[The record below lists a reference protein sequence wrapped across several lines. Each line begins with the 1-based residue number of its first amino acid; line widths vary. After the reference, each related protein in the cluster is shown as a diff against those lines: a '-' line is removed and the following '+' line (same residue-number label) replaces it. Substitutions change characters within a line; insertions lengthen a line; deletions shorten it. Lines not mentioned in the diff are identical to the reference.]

1 MKIGDYKQ
9 MMAYLTRPE
18 QPKEQFASAETD
30 ALKKELNEKLG
41 PGVIKTLDE
50 LPPVQNPFKD
60 FEDRNPRETAADGGR
75 ANLAIGGGAIEGE
88 DLGTR
93 EGFAKIRMG
102 KVGTDREGLF
112 GVRATNVSEADEI
125 PGAVKFGKEQVYFN
139 TKEEAENFLKNKEKY
154 FKAPIGKNKLPSDD
168 PARLK
173 RIDDFRK
180 DFVKQYGKEPTAKYL
195 RTALN
200 EQARV
205 IDIYEAKYG
214 ALPKGTKI
222 SNVDTDV
229 FKILKDKKV
238 IEKLE
243 AGKFPTITDI
253 TRNTKLDPVLSETR
267 LLDLAE
273 QLANTKYAN
282 VAKTYLENTS
292 LVNPD
297 SPFGGSK
304 GKRARIIL
312 ENRFTKG
319 MGIDDKLS
327 KIRSDIL
334 KEIYKIIPDLKSKG
348 ILSVDE
354 ISGLTSSMRGG
365 FSPYPIFGQVTS
377 SDFNVI
383 KKGGTI
389 DRTKGFLER
398 ALKELDPKD
407 PLFNEKKLK
416 LQKDYNDKIS
426 SFVKE
431 SNIGNPAKKVKAF
444 KLSFEPPSKTV
455 KNKKVYNQFKDLFD
469 AHYEKYGYSFEVPE
483 DTESLLDI
491 RNKLQTNEAFRNT
504 VKNNF
509 NKLINQAGKV
519 VGKTGEII
527 NKTGKAG
534 KIGTAALITS
544 LAGTTFS
551 LADEQVPQLPS
562 DTYPSAPP
570 SVLNKKEEE
579 TNLRLPPEAA
589 LAGVATAKYGPQL
602 LKILKNLG
610 SVGLRTMGS
619 PLASSLYGASEILDY
634 DPKTE
639 YGIIDPR
646 NYKVQEDP
654 DVRMAGLSLL
664 LPDIAQK
671 VTGSAATG
679 AKGFLSKLGRF
690 ALNPYFKGARLFTP
704 VGLGIAGVGQAY
716 DFYKQYQDLQKL
728 KEEDPEAYEKFR
740 RSRVDDEMTA
750 QEISRIEEMG
760 REGAMY
766 GGRMSFGDGTEV
778 PVVTV
783 DDKIDELISFY
794 QDYLKQGGKM
804 NFMTFAKKYIPEN
817 FAVGGR
823 VGFADGPEDPGKR
836 KFMKI
841 MGGLASLPIV
851 GRFFDV
857 AQVAEKAAPAVVE
870 TFKNA
875 PAHFIGLVNKI
886 RALGKIVDPKK
897 LLRSEQDRFSNVYDY
912 GDYRMFES
920 PDGQV
925 EIQKQKWMATDYGD
939 GLVSEEYMS
948 YDPKSPKFNKKG
960 EKIPDEYDEVYE
972 ENTTYSDQYG
982 EMKDV
987 REGIE
992 PETIDEGTYSKEEL
1006 EQLIVEQIE
1015 DSIKKGK
1022 K

>member
-1 MKIGDYKQ
+1 MSSDKVNKIANYNQ
-9 MMAYLTRPE
+9 MMAWLTRPE
-18 QPKEQFASAETD
+18 APKEQYNDRS
-30 ALKKELNEKLG
+30 
-41 PGVIKTLDE
+41 
-50 LPPVQNPFKD
+50 D
-60 FEDRNPRETAADGGR
+60 F
-75 ANLAIGGGAIEGE
+75 AIGGGAIEGE

-112 GVRATNVSEADEI
+112 GVRATNVSEADNI

-154 FKAPIGKNKLPSDD
+154 FKAPIGKGKTPSDD

-173 RIDDFRK
+173 KIDDFRK
-180 DFVKQYGKEPTAKYL
+180 DFLKQYGKEPTAKYI

-222 SNVDTDV
+222 SNVDTDI
-229 FKILKDKKV
+229 FKILKDKNIIK
-238 IEKLE
+238 KLE
-243 AGKFPTITDI
+243 SGKYPSISDI
-253 TRNTKLDPVLSETR
+253 SKITKLDPVLSETR

-282 VAKTYLENTS
+282 VAKTYLENAS

-297 SPFGGSK
+297 SPFGGTK
-304 GKRARIIL
+304 GKRARVIL

-319 MGIDDKLS
+319 MGINEKLS

-334 KEIYKIIPDLKSKG
+334 EEIYKIIPDLKSKG

-354 ISGLTSSMRGG
+354 IAGLTSSMRDG

-398 ALKELDPKD
+398 ALKELNPKD

-426 SFVKE
+426 SFVRE
-431 SNIGNPAKKVKAF
+431 ENIGNPAKKVKAF
-444 KLSFEPPSKTV
+444 KLSFEPPSKTI

-491 RNKLQTNEAFRNT
+491 RNKLQTSGAFRNT

-534 KIGTAALITS
+534 KIGTAALIAS

-589 LAGVATAKYGPQL
+589 LAGVATYKYGPQL

-610 SVGLRTMGS
+610 SVGLRTVGS
-619 PLASSLYGASEILDY
+619 PFASSLYGASEILDY
-634 DPKTE
+634 DPEARFKF
-639 YGIIDPR
+639 
-646 NYKVQEDP
+646 KVQEDP
-654 DVRMAGLSLL
+654 DVRAAGLSLL

-671 VTGSAATG
+671 LSGPAATG
-679 AKGFLSKLGRF
+679 ARGILSKAGRF
-690 ALNPYFKGARLFTP
+690 ALNPYLGAARFFTP
-704 VGLGIAGVGQAY
+704 AGLAIAGAGQAY

-740 RSRVDDEMTA
+740 RSRVADEMTA
-750 QEISRIEEMG
+750 EEISRIEDMG

-766 GGRMSFGDGTEV
+766 GGRM
-778 PVVTV
+778 
-783 DDKIDELISFY
+783 
-794 QDYLKQGGKM
+794 
-804 NFMTFAKKYIPEN
+804 
-817 FAVGGR
+817 
-823 VGFADGPEDPGKR
+823 GFADGPEDPGKR

-841 MGGLASLPIV
+841 IGGLASLPIV

-857 AQVAEKAAPAVVE
+857 AQVAEKVAPVVLKKASGMPE
-870 TFKNA
+870 WFGA
-875 PAHFIGLVNKI
+875 LVNKVI
-886 RALGKIVDPKK
+886 KEGVDITEKLGTKEKQIVHAKK
-897 LLRSEQDRFSNVYDY
+897 LNDEETVTVIQNLE
-912 GDYRMFES
+912 
-920 PDGQV
+920 DGSV
-925 EIQKQKWMATDYGD
+925 R
-939 GLVSEEYMS
+939 V
-948 YDPKSPKFNKKG
+948 
-960 EKIPDEYDEVYE
+960 EYDSPYNMGQETVRMDYKIRTPEETYE
-972 ENTTYSDQYG
+972 GKLPPAKFETVEAEPRFVGGPEDTDI
-982 EMKDV
+982 EMIS
-987 REGIE
+987 ESGGPGIE
-992 PETIDEGTYSKEEL
+992 FLESDVSNLKAYATGKKLSKEEL
-1006 EQLIVEQIE
+1006 EKRAKRVNLTTKVSE
-1015 DSIKKGK
+1015 DQYEAAEFLGSKYGDGPDIDFPDDYDGN
-1022 K
+1022 

>member
-9 MMAYLTRPE
+9 MMAYLTRPK
-18 QPKEQFASAETD
+18 QPKEQFASAEVD

-60 FEDRNPRETAADGGR
+60 FEDRNPRETAAEGGR

-139 TKEEAENFLKNKEKY
+139 TKEEAENFLKNREKY

-173 RIDDFRK
+173 IIDDFRK

-205 IDIYEAKYG
+205 MDIYEAKYG

-319 MGIDDKLS
+319 MGIDDKLA

-383 KKGGTI
+383 QKGGTI

-589 LAGVATAKYGPQL
+589 LAGAATYKYGPQL

-610 SVGLRTMGS
+610 TAGLKTVGS
-619 PLASSLYGASEILDY
+619 PFVSSLYGASEILDY
-634 DPKTE
+634 DPEARFKF
-639 YGIIDPR
+639 
-646 NYKVQEDP
+646 KVQEDP

-671 VTGSAATG
+671 VTGPAATG
-679 AKGFLSKLGRF
+679 AKGFLSKAGRI

-766 GGRMSFGDGTEV
+766 GGRM
-778 PVVTV
+778 
-783 DDKIDELISFY
+783 
-794 QDYLKQGGKM
+794 
-804 NFMTFAKKYIPEN
+804 
-817 FAVGGR
+817 
-823 VGFADGPEDPGKR
+823 GFADGPEDPGKR
-836 KFMKI
+836 KTMKI
-841 MGGLASLPIV
+841 LAGLGSLPIL

-857 AQVAEKAAPAVVE
+857 AQVAEKAAPVVVE

-875 PAHFIGLVNKI
+875 PQHFVGLVNKI

-897 LLRSEQDRFSNVYDY
+897 LLRSEQDRYSNVYDY
-912 GDYRMFES
+912 GEYRMFERT
-920 PDGQV
+920 DGQV
-925 EIQKQKWMATDYGD
+925 EIQKQKLMATDYGD
-939 GLVSEEYMS
+939 GIVSDEYMS
-948 YDPKSPKFNKKG
+948 YDPKRPKFNEKG
-960 EKIPDEYDEVYE
+960 EKIPGQYDEVYE
-972 ENTTYSDQYG
+972 ENTTYADQYG
-982 EMKDV
+982 EMQDV
-987 REGIE
+987 REGVE
-992 PETIDEGTYSKEEL
+992 PETINDGTFSKEEL
-1006 EQLIVEQIE
+1006 EQLIIEQIE

>member
-562 DTYPSAPP
+562 APP

-817 FAVGGR
+817 FSTGGR
-823 VGFADGPEDPGKR
+823 VGFADGPENPKKGLGSFSKR
-836 KFMKI
+836 NFLKTLALIPAGI
-841 MGGLASLPIV
+841 MAIKGGPNLLK
-851 GRFFDV
+851 
-857 AQVAEKAAPAVVE
+857 KAKPAVE
-870 TFKNA
+870 AIKNA
-875 PAHFIGLVNKI
+875 PPHFLGLVNKI

-897 LLRSEQDRFSNVYDY
+897 TSYIADKNINNIYDY
-912 GDYRMFES
+912 GDYRMIES
-920 PDGQV
+920 KDGG
-925 EIQKQKWMATDYGD
+925 IAIKKDNLMATDYGD
-939 GLVSEEYMS
+939 ATMSEEYMQ
-948 YDPKSPKFNKKG
+948 YSPGKIDKKTG
-960 EKIPDEYDEVYE
+960 KKIEDDYYE
-972 ENTTYSDQYG
+972 ENTSYADQDG
-982 EMKDV
+982 ELKDV
-987 REGIE
+987 QEGVLDD
-992 PETIDEGTYSKEEL
+992 TIDEGTYSKEEL
-1006 EQLIVEQIE
+1006 EQLIIEQVEQNL
-1015 DSIKKGK
+1015 KKGK